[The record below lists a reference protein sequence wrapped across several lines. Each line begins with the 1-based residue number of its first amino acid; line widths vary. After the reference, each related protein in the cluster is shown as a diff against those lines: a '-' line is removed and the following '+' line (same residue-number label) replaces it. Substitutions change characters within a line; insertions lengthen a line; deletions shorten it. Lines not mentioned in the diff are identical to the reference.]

1 MKARLVVNF
10 STNDPKEIEELEEME
25 AKIMSGEFQRDMTRN
40 HNVKVT
46 ATFEMYG
53 LKTKDCKTQ
62 E

>member
-10 STNDPKEIEELEEME
+10 STNDPKEIEELEEMK
-25 AKIMSGEFQRDMTRN
+25 AKIMSGEFQRDMRRN
-40 HNVKVT
+40 HDVKVT

-53 LKTKDCKTQ
+53 PKTKDCKAQ

>member
-10 STNDPKEIEELEEME
+10 STNDPKEIEELEEMKS
-25 AKIMSGEFQRDMTRN
+25 KIMSGEFQRDMRRN
-40 HNVKVT
+40 CSVKVT

-53 LKTKDCKTQ
+53 PKTKDYETQ

>member
-10 STNDPKEIEELEEME
+10 STNDPQEIEELKEMKS
-25 AKIMSGEFQRDMTRN
+25 KIMSGEFQRDMRRN
-40 HNVKVT
+40 HDVKVT

-53 LKTKDCKTQ
+53 YKTKDYETQ

>member
-10 STNDPKEIEELEEME
+10 STNDPKEIEELEEMKS
-25 AKIMSGEFQRDMTRN
+25 KIMSGEFQRDMSKN
-40 HNVKVT
+40 CSIKVT

-53 LKTKDCKTQ
+53 YKTKDSKTQ

>member
-10 STNDPKEIEELEEME
+10 STNDPKEIEELEEIRS
-25 AKIMSGEFQRDMTRN
+25 KIMSGELQRNMSKN
-40 HNVKVT
+40 HNVKIT

-53 LKTKDCKTQ
+53 YKTKDYETQ

>member
-10 STNDPKEIEELEEME
+10 STNDPKEIEELEEMK
-25 AKIMSGEFQRDMTRN
+25 AKIMSGEFQRDMTKN

-53 LKTKDCKTQ
+53 HKTKYCKTQ